1 MYVLGAGT
9 LVAAALAVLV
19 AQVGFA
25 VPAVLNGLFQQDLG
39 PTSSQLTWISDAFI
53 VPVAL
58 LELTFGVLGDLF
70 GRKRLLVGGALVL
83 AIGEG
88 VAVLTPGA
96 GSSTGTRVLVLW
108 IGQIIAG
115 IGAAALFPTSLAMV
129 AAGTHTASARARA
142 IAVWAAALATG
153 GLISSVLGGL
163 MTKIGFGTDPSASWR
178 WAFVAVLILA
188 LASAAVSLAMAQNS
202 AAPEGRS
209 LDWPGQVTVAVALFA
224 LLFAVIQAPTSGWG
238 SGQVVAGFIVAA
250 LFLALFIWAERRS
263 PAPLLRLDFFT
274 HRVFAVNAVVTVVGM
289 FAFVGTAYVTSI
301 RLTAIQ
307 GFTPLKA
314 SVAFVFLSG
323 LTLVQMPL
331 TSRLLERYNPK
342 WVLGGGFALIGA
354 GDLWLAAVP
363 ATNLSLA
370 AIVAPLVI
378 AGIGFALAVS
388 SVTAVAVN
396 AMPNHLAGMASGTTN
411 MLRDLGFGLGPAVIG
426 AVALSQA
433 AAQISRTV
441 AGSASLRGALAGFS
455 ASAAHTPA
463 AQRPALEA
471 AVGAVQSGPLGA
483 NTVPATVPVPGG
495 HVVPFNPLKDVAFH
509 ALSHAYS
516 IGYVIC
522 AVAALAAALLA
533 VVGVGGRA
541 HETQTDPRTLTEQE
555 AAS

>member
-1 MYVLGAGT
+1 
-9 LVAAALAVLV
+9 
-19 AQVGFA
+19 
-25 VPAVLNGLFQQDLG
+25 
-39 PTSSQLTWISDAFI
+39 
-53 VPVAL
+53 
-58 LELTFGVLGDLF
+58 
-70 GRKRLLVGGALVL
+70 
-83 AIGEG
+83 
-88 VAVLTPGA
+88 
-96 GSSTGTRVLVLW
+96 
-108 IGQIIAG
+108 
-115 IGAAALFPTSLAMV
+115 
-129 AAGTHTASARARA
+129 
-142 IAVWAAALATG
+142 
-153 GLISSVLGGL
+153 
-163 MTKIGFGTDPSASWR
+163 
-178 WAFVAVLILA
+178 
-188 LASAAVSLAMAQNS
+188 
-202 AAPEGRS
+202 
-209 LDWPGQVTVAVALFA
+209 
-224 LLFAVIQAPTSGWG
+224 
-238 SGQVVAGFIVAA
+238 

-274 HRVFAVNAVVTVVGM
+274 HRVFAVNAAVTVVGM

-396 AMPNHLAGMASGTTN
+396 AMPTHLAGMASGTTN

-441 AGSASLRGALAGFS
+441 SGSASLRGALAGFS
-455 ASAAHTPA
+455 ASAAHAPA

-471 AVGAVQSGPLGA
+471 AVHAVQSGPLGA
-483 NTVPATVPVPGG
+483 NAVPATVPVPGG

-541 HETQTDPRTLTEQE
+541 HETQTDPRTLTEAE

>member
-1 MYVLGAGT
+1 M
-9 LVAAALAVLV
+9 
-19 AQVGFA
+19 
-25 VPAVLNGLFQQDLG
+25 
-39 PTSSQLTWISDAFI
+39 
-53 VPVAL
+53 
-58 LELTFGVLGDLF
+58 
-70 GRKRLLVGGALVL
+70 
-83 AIGEG
+83 
-88 VAVLTPGA
+88 
-96 GSSTGTRVLVLW
+96 
-108 IGQIIAG
+108 
-115 IGAAALFPTSLAMV
+115 
-129 AAGTHTASARARA
+129 
-142 IAVWAAALATG
+142 
-153 GLISSVLGGL
+153 
-163 MTKIGFGTDPSASWR
+163 
-178 WAFVAVLILA
+178 
-188 LASAAVSLAMAQNS
+188 
-202 AAPEGRS
+202 
-209 LDWPGQVTVAVALFA
+209 
-224 LLFAVIQAPTSGWG
+224 
-238 SGQVVAGFIVAA
+238 
-250 LFLALFIWAERRS
+250 
-263 PAPLLRLDFFT
+263 
-274 HRVFAVNAVVTVVGM
+274 NAVVTVVGM

-441 AGSASLRGALAGFS
+441 AGSASLRGALAGFT
-455 ASAAHTPA
+455 ASAAHAPA

-471 AVGAVQSGPLGA
+471 AVRAVQSGPLGA
-483 NTVPATVPVPGG
+483 NASAGDGARAWRPRRAVQPAQGRRLPRPQ
-495 HVVPFNPLKDVAFH
+495 P
-509 ALSHAYS
+509 
-516 IGYVIC
+516 C
-522 AVAALAAALLA
+522 LLHRLRDLRSGRA
-533 VVGVGGRA
+533 GGRA
-541 HETQTDPRTLTEQE
+541 ARRRGRGRPRT
-555 AAS
+555 